1 MQPLTGQEEAEAR
14 IAGAKRQEQ
23 LMHML
28 RDNADLLQLAANPL
42 ALTMMVLLQASGR
55 NLLQHRIE
63 LYQMLTRTLL
73 DTWNRESG
81 RRMFSGE
88 EMPLAEQLLGNLA
101 FRLHESG
108 TPISG
113 FDVMMTTRQTLATF
127 QQRQPVEIREHD
139 IMQFIETLR
148 RSSGL
153 FVEGGEDLYY
163 FANRALQNY
172 YVVLFLLQMPQDEL
186 KQFAFQQYHSAAWRE
201 MLLFA
206 LRYKIRQNLLT
217 VRARQQDEG
226 TPTNESP
233 MHSLAQTTPE
243 ERARNLQAF
252 ERVQHLTKQQ
262 VEELL
267 AACIDTRP
275 LPEAIQQAVGV
286 GTVQEMAWKRLRQ
299 PFVLR
304 PEALDAVLRALE
316 SSKPPICE
324 GAAMLLQHSTTIPQ
338 DRQQQAVHKVW
349 QMLIDNNA
357 THQFSASSSFE
368 LQRLYDTLFET
379 LQVLAPHS

>member
-1 MQPLTGQEEAEAR
+1 
-14 IAGAKRQEQ
+14 
-23 LMHML
+23 
-28 RDNADLLQLAANPL
+28 
-42 ALTMMVLLQASGR
+42 
-55 NLLQHRIE
+55 
-63 LYQMLTRTLL
+63 
-73 DTWNRESG
+73 
-81 RRMFSGE
+81 MFSGE

-113 FDVMMTTRQTLATF
+113 FDVVMTTRQTLATF

-286 GTVQEMAWKRLRQ
+286 GTVQEMAWKLLRQ
-299 PFVLR
+299 P
-304 PEALDAVLRALE
+304 
-316 SSKPPICE
+316 
-324 GAAMLLQHSTTIPQ
+324 LL
-338 DRQQQAVHKVW
+338 K
-349 QMLIDNNA
+349 L
-357 THQFSASSSFE
+357 
-368 LQRLYDTLFET
+368 
-379 LQVLAPHS
+379 

>member
-1 MQPLTGQEEAEAR
+1 
-14 IAGAKRQEQ
+14 
-23 LMHML
+23 
-28 RDNADLLQLAANPL
+28 LQLAANPL
-42 ALTMMVLLQASGR
+42 ALTMMVLLHASGR

-226 TPTNESP
+226 TPSNESP
-233 MHSLAQTTPE
+233 IHSLAQTTPE

-267 AACIDTRP
+267 TACIDTRP
-275 LPEAIQQAVGV
+275 LSEAIQQAVGV

-299 PFVLR
+299 PFALR

-338 DRQQQAVHKVW
+338 DRQQQAVHTIW

-357 THQFSASSSFE
+357 THQLSASSYFE